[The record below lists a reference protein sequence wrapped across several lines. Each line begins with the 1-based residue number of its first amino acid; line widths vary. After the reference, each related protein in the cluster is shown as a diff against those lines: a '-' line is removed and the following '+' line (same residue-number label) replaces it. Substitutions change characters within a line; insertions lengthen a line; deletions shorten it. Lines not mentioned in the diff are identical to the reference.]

1 MKNNKKLIGT
11 RINAALADRKVS
23 QKELADYLKVKP
35 NVISYFCSGER
46 TPNTEQIIMIS
57 EFLDVPTDFLL
68 GRTKSYNKDEKF
80 RVAVDVTGLSDE
92 AVKTIARL
100 KEENKATWTE
110 DLLNSI
116 LINDNFIMI
125 LYYLNELSTKVDL
138 NNQNKEPPYYVT
150 TKEIIETALN
160 KYFIKLVDSIIE
172 EYKGCEERDFRI
184 AYELALSL
192 YRKGKLTDEQY
203 QQVLSEYDKGNF
215 EFVPDDFNLH
225 GSADNG

>member
-68 GRTKSYNKDEKF
+68 GRTKSYNNDEKF
-80 RVAVDVTGLSDE
+80 RVAV
-92 AVKTIARL
+92 ARL